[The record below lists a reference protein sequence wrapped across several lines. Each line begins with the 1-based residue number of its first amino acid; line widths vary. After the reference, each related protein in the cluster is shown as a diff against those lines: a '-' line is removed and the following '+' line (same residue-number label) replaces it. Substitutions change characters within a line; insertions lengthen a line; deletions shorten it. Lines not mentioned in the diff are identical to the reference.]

1 MNRNWL
7 TKFSPL
13 LVLLAT
19 LTVSHL
25 AYAHPHG
32 FRDPGLDGG
41 KDKDPDGDGGGKPHS
56 DPVGAPELDL
66 RLAIE
71 GLALAGGAAA
81 LVWERMR
88 GRR

>member
-32 FRDPGLDGG
+32 FRDPGLDE
-41 KDKDPDGDGGGKPHS
+41 DKDP
-56 DPVGAPELDL
+56 
-66 RLAIE
+66 E
-71 GLALAGGAAA
+71 GWRPDA
-81 LVWERMR
+81 
-88 GRR
+88 